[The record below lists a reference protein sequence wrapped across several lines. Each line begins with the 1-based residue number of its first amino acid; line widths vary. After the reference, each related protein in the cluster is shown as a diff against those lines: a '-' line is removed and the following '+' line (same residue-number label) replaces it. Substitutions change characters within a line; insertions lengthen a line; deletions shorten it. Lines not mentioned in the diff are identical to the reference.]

1 MKKTSIT
8 INLDIEKLPEGWY
21 LATSPDVKGLVA
33 QEKTFEK
40 VVETA
45 KELSQILLAI
55 EKKEQRLHI
64 PNRERVFYPVEL
76 SV

>member
-1 MKKTSIT
+1 MKKRTVN

-21 LATSPDVKGLVA
+21 LATSPDVRGLVA

-45 KELSQILLAI
+45 KVLAKVLLEI
-55 EKKEQRLHI
+55 DKDEREYVSSR
-64 PNRERVFYPVEL
+64 RERIFYPVEL
-76 SV
+76 TV